1 MIKGIRSLAVTAIAL
16 ITFLLIGAEL
26 VWNVQTWECQCAN
39 AECGECALSEEAA
52 WEEDLLL
59 IHAEYAA
66 HYADE
71 FTALFNAYEVKF
83 SKNGRTMIRKGN
95 AGSFKFARKA

>member
-1 MIKGIRSLAVTAIAL
+1 MIKGIRSLVVTAIAL
-16 ITFLLIGAEL
+16 ITFLVIGAEL
-26 VWNVQTWECQCAN
+26 VWNVQTWECQCTN
-39 AECGECALSEEAA
+39 AECGECALSEE
-52 WEEDLLL
+52 EEWDAY
-59 IHAEYAA
+59 HAEAMA
-66 HYADE
+66 EYADE